1 MKIKASPSPIPLKV
15 NKVPPRPSQPL
26 ASDQVRS
33 KRQGDTVTLSKT
45 AAAVAEATRRVKA
58 MPDADMTKVAR
69 VIDRLKDGTYQ
80 TDADKAAAN
89 ILAESLLKD

>member
-1 MKIKASPSPIPLKV
+1 MKIKANPSPIPLKV

-33 KRQGDTVTLSKT
+33 KRHGDTVTLSKT
-45 AAAVAEATRRVKA
+45 AAAVAAAVRRVKA

-69 VIDRLKDGTYQ
+69 VKARLQDGTYKA
-80 TDADKAAAN
+80 DAEKAAAN
-89 ILAESLLKD
+89 MLAESLLKD